1 MIYFNIY
8 FHFSGLSANELLNLA
23 KRSECAVKVSRR
35 DLPAVLSQV
44 SQYFSARFA
53 RRSQSGESFKNSVY
67 FCVCILTLVFSSMPF
82 DSYQ

>member
-44 SQYFSARFA
+44 SHSRTVYA
-53 RRSQSGESFKNSVY
+53 SV
-67 FCVCILTLVFSSMPF
+67 FVFGL
-82 DSYQ
+82 